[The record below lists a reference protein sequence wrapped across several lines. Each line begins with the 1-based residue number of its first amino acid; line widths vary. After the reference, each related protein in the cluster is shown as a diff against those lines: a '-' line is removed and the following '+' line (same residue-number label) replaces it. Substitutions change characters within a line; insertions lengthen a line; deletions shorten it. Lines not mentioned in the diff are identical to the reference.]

1 MKLKSE
7 LLSVLTESAVT
18 FLIEL
23 LPPLLMITDGAC
35 GHCWPLSMLIDAD
48 KNFDGCCLSLV
59 PRNRVLSLY
68 LSLARIGAKL
78 ELVMWTEAGF
88 HWCRCKC

>member
-23 LPPLLMITDGAC
+23 LPLLMITDGAC

-48 KNFDGCCLSLV
+48 KNFD
-59 PRNRVLSLY
+59 RNRVLSLY

-78 ELVMWTEAGF
+78 ELVMWTDAGF

>member
-23 LPPLLMITDGAC
+23 LPLLMIIDGVC
-35 GHCWPLSMLIDAD
+35 GHCCHCWPLSMLIDAD
-48 KNFDGCCLSLV
+48 KNFDGCCLSLGTKKSSAV
-59 PRNRVLSLY
+59 IVFVAGKNWRQIGTRNVDRCWLSL
-68 LSLARIGAKL
+68 
-78 ELVMWTEAGF
+78 VPV
-88 HWCRCKC
+88 